1 MKFLKELIKAIF
13 RRLRKPKV
21 TSNIHLEDKEIMEGV
36 VIKKTKTGMKII
48 SNRELSPEELMNIIK
63 SNIEK
68 E

>member
-13 RRLRKPKV
+13 RRINKPKV

-48 SNRELSPEELMNIIK
+48 SDRELSPEELMNIIK

>member
-13 RRLRKPKV
+13 RRINKPKV
-21 TSNIHLEDKEIMEGV
+21 TSNIHLEDKEIMKGV

-48 SNRELSPEELMNIIK
+48 SDRELSPEELMNIIK